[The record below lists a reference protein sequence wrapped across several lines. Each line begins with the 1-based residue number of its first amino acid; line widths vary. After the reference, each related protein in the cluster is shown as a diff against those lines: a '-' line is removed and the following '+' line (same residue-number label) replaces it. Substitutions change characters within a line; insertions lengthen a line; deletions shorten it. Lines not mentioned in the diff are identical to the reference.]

1 MGILSYR
8 LAGEPAGQADCSE
21 VLLLG
26 GLALLNGR
34 YSPRR
39 RRFDEVLFWTIVK
52 VAFRSIAA
60 NKLRSFLTMLGV
72 IIGVAAVIAM
82 LGLGAGTKEVI
93 TATVRAMGANL
104 LVIRPGARMSG
115 GVRGAGADR
124 DLTLEDGQ
132 AILREIAEVVMVSPE
147 VSDFGQVK
155 YMNKNTR
162 TRILGQA
169 VTFFKARNFDIAR
182 GSRFTEQDVE
192 RQARVAV
199 LGPETATDLFG
210 DMDPIGETIKIK
222 GINFRVI
229 GVTKAKGDQGWM
241 NPDDQVIIPY
251 LTAMRQILGRD
262 RLNALYV
269 TVSDKADMAV
279 VQEKVREV
287 LRRQHRLQVGQPDD
301 FNLMNLQEINESL
314 SLVAGVLTTL
324 LASVAAV
331 SLIVG
336 GIGIMNIM
344 LVTVTERTREIG
356 IRKALGARRIDLMS
370 QFLLEAVTVSL
381 TGGGLGIAFGVG
393 TIWTFNYVASKFPN
407 IGFEAK
413 IELWPILL
421 SFSVSVLVGVF
432 FGWYPARKAARLD
445 PIEALRY
452 E

>member
-1 MGILSYR
+1 
-8 LAGEPAGQADCSE
+8 
-21 VLLLG
+21 
-26 GLALLNGR
+26 
-34 YSPRR
+34 
-39 RRFDEVLFWTIVK
+39 VLFWTIVK

-132 AILREIAEVVMVSPE
+132 AILREVPEVVMVSPE
-147 VSDFGQVK
+147 VSDYGQVK

-169 VTFFKARNFDIAR
+169 VTFFKARNFEIAK
-182 GSRFTEQDVE
+182 GARFTEQDVE

-199 LGPETATDLFG
+199 LGPKTATDLFG

-222 GINFRVI
+222 GVNFRVV

-241 NPDDQVIIPY
+241 NPDDQIIIPY

-269 TVSDKADMAV
+269 TVSDKADMAA
-279 VQEKVREV
+279 VQEKVQEV

-301 FNLMNLQEINESL
+301 FNIMNLQEINESL

-331 SLIVG
+331 SLLVG

-381 TGGGLGIAFGVG
+381 TGGGLGVAFGVG
-393 TIWTFNYVASKFPN
+393 AIWTFNYVAAKFPS

-413 IELWPILL
+413 IDLWPILL
-421 SFSVSVLVGVF
+421 SFSVSVLVGIF

>member
-1 MGILSYR
+1 M
-8 LAGEPAGQADCSE
+8 
-21 VLLLG
+21 
-26 GLALLNGR
+26 
-34 YSPRR
+34 
-39 RRFDEVLFWTIVK
+39 LFWTIVK

-132 AILREIAEVVMVSPE
+132 AILREVADVVMVSPE
-147 VSDFGQVK
+147 VSDYGQVK

-169 VTFFKARNFDIAR
+169 VTFFKARNFEIAR

-199 LGPETATDLFG
+199 LGPKTATDLFG

-279 VQEKVREV
+279 VQEKVKEV

-331 SLIVG
+331 SLLVG

-381 TGGGLGIAFGVG
+381 TGGGLGIALGVG
-393 TIWTFNYVASKFPN
+393 AIWTFNYVASKFPN

-413 IELWPILL
+413 IELWPIVL

>member
-1 MGILSYR
+1 
-8 LAGEPAGQADCSE
+8 
-21 VLLLG
+21 
-26 GLALLNGR
+26 
-34 YSPRR
+34 
-39 RRFDEVLFWTIVK
+39 VLFWTIVK

-132 AILREIAEVVMVSPE
+132 AILREVPEVVMVSPE
-147 VSDFGQVK
+147 VSDYGQVK

-169 VTFFKARNFDIAR
+169 VTFFKARNFEIAK
-182 GSRFTEQDVE
+182 GARFTEQDVE

-199 LGPETATDLFG
+199 LGPKTATDLFG

-222 GINFRVI
+222 GVNFRVV

-241 NPDDQVIIPY
+241 NPDDQIIIPY

-269 TVSDKADMAV
+269 TVSDKADMAA
-279 VQEKVREV
+279 VQEKVKEV

-301 FNLMNLQEINESL
+301 FNIMNLQEINESL

-331 SLIVG
+331 SLLVG

-381 TGGGLGIAFGVG
+381 TGGGLGVAFGVG
-393 TIWTFNYVASKFPN
+393 AIWTFNYVAAKFPS

-413 IELWPILL
+413 IDLWPILL
-421 SFSVSVLVGVF
+421 SFSVSVLVGIF